1 MKFLKY
7 FLLTVLG
14 IVALILIIAAFVPKD
29 FHAGSEISINKPK
42 SEVFDYVKLI
52 RNQGNY
58 DNWSRQDPNIERN
71 YEGTDGNPGFV
82 YIWKS
87 KKVGDGKQVLTKVD
101 STAGR
106 VEMDLFFNGT
116 GDANKSFI
124 QVDAISP
131 ESSKVVWE
139 IDGKM
144 PYPFNIMGLFFD
156 MNKDFKAGLSNLK
169 EILEKQ

>member
-42 SEVFDYVKLI
+42 SEVFDYVKMI
-52 RNQGNY
+52 INQGNY

-82 YIWKS
+82 YTWKS

-116 GDANKSFI
+116 GDANKSFM

-144 PYPFNIMGLFFD
+144 PYPFNIMGLFID